1 MNIVYLIGNGFDR
14 NLGLRTSYKDFY
26 NFYKKQGSS
35 NENIRKIKEFIA
47 NGESELWSDL
57 EVALGKIS
65 TEFNNPDDFIE
76 ILKDISDN
84 LLQYIKT
91 EVRCLTIETA
101 ANEKLKN
108 YICSPFDCLAPE
120 FKRSAEEHFHNQSR
134 ELWNVN
140 IITFNYT
147 DVLEQILHDDIGK
160 SIGKHHNNN
169 AEVVLRSIQHIHG
182 DFDSSIILGVNDT
195 TQISNDDFRT
205 NEDLLDW
212 LVKSKTQENRADGVE
227 RKCKNLISEANLIC
241 VFGMSFGITDK
252 LWWDSIISR
261 LNFSPNTKVIIYEYA
276 HGVSFNNN
284 RIAEKGRYIRGAKR
298 KLLSSSYQS
307 LEDKV
312 ICDINTDMFNLKDSV
327 NRKEVLY
334 DVRIPSLGIGV

>member
-57 EVALGKIS
+57 EEALGKIT
-65 TEFNNPDDFIE
+65 TEFDDPNGFVD

-91 EVRCLTIETA
+91 EARCLTIESN
-101 ANEKLKN
+101 ANEKLKH
-108 YICSPFDCLAPE
+108 YLCSPFDCLATE
-120 FKRSAEEHFHNQSR
+120 IKRSAVEHFQNQNR

-140 IITFNYT
+140 VITFNYT
-147 DVLEQILHDDIGK
+147 DILEQILHDNIGN
-160 SIGKHHNNN
+160 SIGRHHNN
-169 AEVVLRSIQHIHG
+169 AEVVLRSIEHIHG
-182 DFDSSIILGVNDT
+182 DCDSSIILGVNDT
-195 TQISNDDFRT
+195 TQISNDDFKT

-212 LVKSKTQENRADGVE
+212 LVKSKTQVNRADGVE
-227 RKCKNLISEANLIC
+227 RKCKTLISEANLIC
-241 VFGMSFGITDK
+241 VFGMSFGNTDK
-252 LWWDSIISR
+252 LWWDLIKHR
-261 LNFSPNTKVIIYEYA
+261 LNTNPYAKVIIYEYA

-298 KLLSSSYQS
+298 KLLSSLYQS
-307 LEDKV
+307 LEGKV

-334 DVRIPSLGIGV
+334 DVRIPSLGIGI